1 MSLEALLKNLGY
13 AGSPHFLRRDNP
25 LFATIPDFGHIF
37 RRAPRLSKN
46 CQCQLEGVYALRQ
59 PDATPERIVPVVYVC
74 SAPTQAAADAL
85 HRTVWN
91 QDVVP
96 FVLVHTREG
105 VRVYSGFCFNQR
117 AKRAEQR
124 GHLCALTS
132 FNALEEIVALF
143 ESDSVDSGSLWRKLG
158 DKVMPQ
164 QRVYWKLL
172 NSLKNLDLWL
182 RKHGGLEKEIS
193 HALIGKYVYLHY
205 LKARNILSPRKLDGW
220 KIPST
225 SVFGRDAKRAGLK
238 EVTERL
244 DDWLNGSVFP
254 LKLSGAGAPSDD
266 HIRRVAATFA
276 GDDIG
281 EKGWQLHLDFQAY
294 DFSYIPI
301 ETLSMIYEQFLHAPV
316 IKDKETTDAE
326 LTKGEKA
333 GAYYTPIPV
342 VNFMLAELEERQPL
356 REGMRV
362 CDPSCGSGAFLVQC
376 YRRLIEK
383 TYPATGSNPAPGNL
397 RTLLQKSIFGVDYD
411 GDACSVTELSL
422 ILTLLDYVD
431 PPDLEEGN
439 GPRFKLPTL
448 RGENIFEE
456 NFFRQKPALVE
467 VLGHKR
473 FDWVVGN
480 PPWNRLNPKKL
491 DAEERKAWHWMET
504 RGKDCPIGGNQIAQ
518 AFLWESPKLLKPTGE
533 CALLVPAIG
542 LFEDPSREFR
552 STFFRQHRVHTV
564 ANFSNLAEVLFAG
577 RSRVP
582 AAALFYSPRPEGETP
597 DTDETITTFSPLV
610 ANQEATRPPEPGTRN
625 ESWNLIINGNEI
637 RELPTVE
644 VLGGSGLPWKIATWG
659 SRADTQLLAR
669 LARKWPSLEK
679 LEAPWDR
686 KNRKFKDD
694 APHYLFGIS
703 EGLQLRPGGGGEA
716 TERVDEVRE
725 QELLDVDALKKLR
738 HIFAFPK
745 AALTPLGKGPHFA
758 RVRGGVHLPLA
769 VCRPPHVIVSE
780 SRFFAVFCNKFV
792 VVPPRQI
799 GIVSLAKD
807 VALLKTMSLY
817 LSSDFAFY
825 HQFLLSPHFG
835 VKRDVA
841 TLAALRQIPFPFS
854 DVEKA
859 DLSDW
864 VELHAELA
872 KTKPRHLYAS
882 SDEAQGE
889 LSLAD
894 AEDAGGNQ
902 EELLAR
908 LNQMVGNALGLDES
922 ERTIV
927 RDLVH
932 IRCELRD
939 GKVREVAGRTSTSRE
954 MESYARRL
962 KQELDD
968 FTGEDSDR
976 LHCVCVVFDDHSG
989 MVEVDFTRDHAAAR
1003 KVSVL
1008 SAEHEEAKAFRR
1020 TREKLLQPWS
1030 QWVYFDRSLR
1040 LYERRKTYLFKPRQR
1055 FHWTESQAM
1064 MDAERI
1070 IAETLSSPAQGSA

>member
-1 MSLEALLKNLGY
+1 MSLQQLLKNLGY
-13 AGSPHFLRRDNP
+13 EGSPHFLRRDDP
-25 LFATIPDFGHIF
+25 LFSTIPDFGHIF
-37 RRAPRLSKN
+37 RRAPEAKPGSK
-46 CQCQLEGVYALRQ
+46 CQLEGVYALRQ
-59 PDATPERIVPVVYVC
+59 PDASPERIVPVVYVC
-74 SAPTQAAADAL
+74 SAPTQAEADML
-85 HRTVWN
+85 HQAVWN

-96 FVLVHTREG
+96 FVLVHTQDG
-105 VRVYSGFCFNQR
+105 VKVYSGFCFN
-117 AKRAEQR
+117 KRGKTEEQR
-124 GHLCALTS
+124 GHLRSLTA
-132 FNALEEIVALF
+132 FNALDDIIALF
-143 ESDSVDSGSLWRKLG
+143 SSASVDSGNLWRKLG

-172 NSLKNLDLWL
+172 DSLKNLDLWL

-225 SVFGRDAKRAGLK
+225 SVFGRHATRTGLK

-316 IKDKETTDAE
+316 IKAKGTTDDE
-326 LTKGEKA
+326 PTKGEKA

-376 YRRLIEK
+376 YRRLVEQ
-383 TYPATGSNPAPGNL
+383 TYPAYPANSKPTPGNL
-397 RTLLQKSIFGVDYD
+397 RALLQKSIFGVDYD

-456 NFFRQKPALVE
+456 NFFHQKPALAE

-491 DAEERKAWHWMET
+491 DAEETKAWRWMET
-504 RGKDCPIGGNQIAQ
+504 HGKDCPIGGNQIAQ

-533 CALLVPAIG
+533 CALLVPAMG

-597 DTDETITTFSPLV
+597 DADESITTFSPLV

-625 ESWNLIINGNEI
+625 ESWNLVINGNEI
-637 RELPTVE
+637 RELPTEE
-644 VLGGSGLPWKIATWG
+644 VISGSGLPWKIATWG
-659 SRADTQLLAR
+659 SRADTRLLSK
-669 LARKWPSLEK
+669 LARKWPSLEHY
-679 LEAPWDR
+679 EAKWSV
-686 KNRKFKDD
+686 KNQEFEATKS
-694 APHYLFGIS
+694 HHLFCMS
-703 EGLQLRPGGGGEA
+703 EGLQLRSKDAEDEIEP
-716 TERVDEVRE
+716 VVEVRE
-725 QELLDVDALKKLR
+725 KDLLFVEELKSLR
-738 HIFAFPK
+738 HIFSFPK
-745 AALTPLGKGPHFA
+745 SALKPMPHELGYALKG
-758 RVRGGVHLPLA
+758 RVNRPLA
-769 VCRPPHVIVSE
+769 VCRPPHVIVSAARIFSVYSE
-780 SRFFAVFCNKFV
+780 KFV
-792 VVPPRQI
+792 VIKGRQI
-799 GIVSLAKD
+799 GIVSSTGNKAHLK
-807 VALLKTMSLY
+807 ALSLF
-817 LSSDFAFY
+817 LSSEFAFY
-825 HQFLLSPHFG
+825 HQFLTSTEFG
-835 VKRDVA
+835 VKRDRA
-841 TLAALRQIPFPFS
+841 TFESLRQIPVP
-854 DVEKA
+854 
-859 DLSDW
+859 LSLFDEAKLSAW
-864 VELHAELA
+864 EHLQRQLA
-872 KTKPRHLYAS
+872 RTKPCPLRPKDSGKQRDLFEDLQEQAS
-882 SDEAQGE
+882 EQNRLICTLNDMV
-889 LSLAD
+889 AD
-894 AEDAGGNQ
+894 
-902 EELLAR
+902 
-908 LNQMVGNALGLDES
+908 VLGLEAS
-922 ERTIV
+922 ERALIH
-927 RDLVH
+927 DLVSV
-932 IRCELRD
+932 RLELKD
-939 GKVREVAGRTSTSRE
+939 GNVGEPAVRKPEPRE

-968 FTGEDSDR
+968 FTGEDGDR
-976 LHCVCVVFDDHSG
+976 LHRVCVVFDDHSG

-1008 SAEHEEAKAFRR
+1008 SAEREEAKAFRR

-1040 LYERRKTYLFKPRQR
+1040 LYEGRKTYLFKPRQR
-1055 FHWTESQAM
+1055 FQWTESQAM
-1064 MDAERI
+1064 MDAEQI
-1070 IAETLSSPAQGSA
+1070 IAETLSSPARGSA

>member
-1 MSLEALLKNLGY
+1 MSLERLLKNLGY
-13 AGSPHFLRRDNP
+13 EGSPHFLRRGDP
-25 LFATIPDFGHIF
+25 LFSTIPDFGHIF
-37 RRAPRLSKN
+37 RRAPQASRDSN
-46 CQCQLEGVYALRQ
+46 CQLEGVYALRQ
-59 PDATPERIVPVVYVC
+59 PDASPERIVPVVYVC
-74 SAPTQAAADAL
+74 SAATQAEADTL
-85 HRTVWN
+85 HQVVWN

-96 FVLVHTREG
+96 FVLVNTQKG
-105 VRVYSGFCFNQR
+105 VKVYSGFCFNQR
-117 AKRAEQR
+117 GKTDEQR
-124 GHLCALTS
+124 GHLRALTA
-132 FNALEEIVALF
+132 FNALDEIIELF
-143 ESDSVDSGSLWRKLG
+143 KAASVDSGNLWRKLG

-172 NSLKNLDLWL
+172 DSLKNLDLWL

-205 LKARNILSPRKLDGW
+205 LKARNVLSPRKLDGW

-225 SVFGRDAKRAGLK
+225 SVFGRDATRAGLK
-238 EVTERL
+238 QVTERL

-254 LKLSGAGAPSDD
+254 LKLSGASAPSDD

-276 GDDIG
+276 GDDIN
-281 EKGWQLHLDFQAY
+281 ERGWQLHLDFQAY

-316 IKDKETTDAE
+316 IKDKERTDNE
-326 LTKGEKA
+326 PTKGEKA

-376 YRRLIEK
+376 YRRLVEK
-383 TYPATGSNPAPGNL
+383 TYPATGPKPAPGNL
-397 RTLLQKSIFGVDYD
+397 RALLQKSIFGVDYD

-456 NFFRQKPALVE
+456 NFFRQKPALAE

-491 DAEERKAWHWMET
+491 NAEESKAWRWMET
-504 RGKDCPIGGNQIAQ
+504 NGKASPIGGNQIAQ

-533 CALLVPAIG
+533 CALLVPAMG
-542 LFEDPSREFR
+542 LFEDPSRGFR
-552 STFFRQHRVHTV
+552 SAFFRQHRVHTV

-597 DTDETITTFSPLV
+597 DTDESITTFSPLV

-625 ESWNLIINGNEI
+625 ESWNLVINGNEI
-637 RELPTVE
+637 RELPTAE
-644 VLGGSGLPWKIATWG
+644 VTSGSGLPWKIATWG

-686 KNRKFKDD
+686 KNRKFKGD
-694 APHYLFGIS
+694 APDYLFGIS
-703 EGLQLRPGGGGEA
+703 QGLELRPDGSGEA
-716 TERVDEVRE
+716 TERVDEVRD

-745 AALTPLGKGPHFA
+745 AALTPLGKGPHYA
-758 RVRGGVHLPLA
+758 REGRVHLPLA
-769 VCRPPHVIVSE
+769 VCRPPHVIVSAARNFAVYSE
-780 SRFFAVFCNKFV
+780 KFFAMKG
-792 VVPPRQI
+792 RQI
-799 GIVSLAKD
+799 GIVSPAGNKAQLK
-807 VALLKTMSLY
+807 ALSLF

-825 HQFLLSPHFG
+825 HQFLTSSQFG
-835 VKRDVA
+835 VQMGRG
-841 TLAALRQIPFPFS
+841 TLESLRQMPVPLTLFEEARLNAF
-854 DVEKA
+854 EQ
-859 DLSDW
+859 LQRQ
-864 VELHAELA
+864 LA
-872 KTKPRHLYAS
+872 KTKPRLLDPKDNPEQRDFFEKH
-882 SDEAQGE
+882 
-889 LSLAD
+889 
-894 AEDAGGNQ
+894 Q
-902 EELLAR
+902 EEADEQYR
-908 LNQMVGNALGLDES
+908 LIRTLNKEVAEVLGLDDNENS
-922 ERTIV
+922 LIH
-927 RDLVH
+927 DLVSV
-932 IRCELRD
+932 RLELND
-939 GKVREVAGRTSTSRE
+939 GKVGEPAIRKTEPRE

-968 FTGEDSDR
+968 FTGEDGDR
-976 LHCVCVVFDDHSG
+976 LHRVCVVFDDHSG

-1003 KVSVL
+1003 KFSVF
-1008 SAEHEEAKAFRR
+1008 SAERDEAKAFRR

-1040 LYERRKTYLFKPRQR
+1040 LYEGRKTYLFKPRQR

-1064 MDAERI
+1064 MDAEQI
-1070 IAETLSSPAQGSA
+1070 IAETLSSPARGSA